1 MNGKTVI
8 RFSEHILCKLPS
20 MAGDATL
27 AFAGDVR
34 AWIHT
39 SERVVEAMGST
50 ISMCIQHHSIRKL
63 TKEVQAETQNMQ
75 EQLNMEEAIA
85 MEKNRKNLSDMQKRM
100 RVEREKLEKYIAEE
114 KQHTEKIIREG
125 VDTEDIDRTIAQDTD
140 HIIKMMRE
148 TATAKKSIADAR
160 AKKERKQTELY
171 LAKKRVTIEIMRN
184 VRAEIGKAI
193 DLFDEKI
200 RANPILK
207 ELPQDVRLRLDEQ
220 YHLLIWQFKKNIDV

>member
-75 EQLNMEEAIA
+75 EQLNTVEHG
-85 MEKNRKNLSDMQKRM
+85 RSDCNGGKSQKSFGH
-100 RVEREKLEKYIAEE
+100 AE
-114 KQHTEKIIREG
+114 
-125 VDTEDIDRTIAQDTD
+125 
-140 HIIKMMRE
+140 
-148 TATAKKSIADAR
+148 ADACR
-160 AKKERKQTELY
+160 A
-171 LAKKRVTIEIMRN
+171 
-184 VRAEIGKAI
+184 
-193 DLFDEKI
+193 
-200 RANPILK
+200 
-207 ELPQDVRLRLDEQ
+207 
-220 YHLLIWQFKKNIDV
+220 

>member
-75 EQLNMEEAIA
+75 EQLNME
-85 MEKNRKNLSDMQKRM
+85 KNRKNLSDMQKRM
-100 RVEREKLEKYIAEE
+100 RAEREKLEKYIAEE

-220 YHLLIWQFKKNIDV
+220 YRLLIWQYEKNIDV

>member
-1 MNGKTVI
+1 
-8 RFSEHILCKLPS
+8 
-20 MAGDATL
+20 
-27 AFAGDVR
+27 
-34 AWIHT
+34 
-39 SERVVEAMGST
+39 
-50 ISMCIQHHSIRKL
+50 
-63 TKEVQAETQNMQ
+63 
-75 EQLNMEEAIA
+75 MEEAIA

-184 VRAEIGKAI
+184 VRAEIGKAR

-220 YHLLIWQFKKNIDV
+220 YRLLIWQYEKNIDV